1 MPLVSGLEFPRN
13 ALGYRFSWTMMLH
26 ATTHFIELKVP
37 RGSLVPREPV
47 AWESPVAPTLGT
59 LPSDLTV
66 GMSMLYFVPTCEG
79 RGIIPRWA
87 YLPGSISVEHDS
99 RTLPLEQIFAGRH
112 KFVLHLFPRQL
123 PQILS
128 GVSES
133 LSEVCKTKVGVTAV
147 SFVRLNSQGGFAR
160 LLDPTVDLREV
171 NAPLL
176 R

>member
-1 MPLVSGLEFPRN
+1 
-13 ALGYRFSWTMMLH
+13 
-26 ATTHFIELKVP
+26 
-37 RGSLVPREPV
+37 
-47 AWESPVAPTLGT
+47 
-59 LPSDLTV
+59 
-66 GMSMLYFVPTCEG
+66 MSMLYFVPTCEG

-133 LSEVCKTKVGVTAV
+133 LKEVCKTKVGVTAV